1 MISSAYK
8 YNLIISLFLYS
19 SVTLGGEVLQSHVSH
34 KDGVYDAWLEMQIS
48 AAPDKV
54 YALLTDF
61 NNLTKLSDAIIQS
74 TLISSKAPEYIV
86 IIKTH
91 NCVLFFCKD
100 LQQTQRVIELKDGHI
115 MVEDIKGKSD
125 FIFADTIWQITPYK
139 KGTLVTFATTVKP
152 DFWLPPLIGPMLFKS
167 RLIEE
172 TQHMIERM
180 ELLARDDQTLEN

>member
-8 YNLIISLFLYS
+8 YKLIISLFLYS

-34 KDGVYDAWLEMQIS
+34 KDGAYDAWLEMQIS

-61 NNLTKLSDAIIQS
+61 NNLTKLSDAITQS

>member
-1 MISSAYK
+1 MTGLVYKYILISSM
-8 YNLIISLFLYS
+8 LLCSL
-19 SVTLGGEVLQSHVSH
+19 VTLAGEVLQSHVSH

-61 NNLTKLSDAIIQS
+61 NNLTKLSDAITQS
-74 TLISSKAPEYIV
+74 TLITANPPQYII

-100 LQQTQRVIELKDGHI
+100 LQQTQRVLELKDGHI

-125 FIFADTIWQITPYK
+125 FIFADTLWQVSPDK
-139 KGTLVTFATTVKP
+139 KGTLVTFSTTVKP
-152 DFWLPPLIGPMLFKS
+152 DFWLPPLLGPMLFKS
-167 RLIEE
+167 RLLEE
-172 TQHMIERM
+172 TQLMIERM
-180 ELLARDDQTLEN
+180 ELLAKEDHSLEN